1 MTKPGVSIQVNNNEF
16 VWNQENGLLTF
27 DGAPSLLFWDS
38 AIELFLKTI
47 EEVSG
52 KDVSRT
58 VYETTGYRM
67 GSLVTSYYSGRR
79 GIEHLSAGYNN
90 IYRNAGWGNFEVI
103 HLSLEDQTAVVR
115 LTNSWEHRIFKGN
128 KGVLLPSHWAG
139 IFSGIFERDMW
150 YKVKSSAVLDGKQV
164 DEIEIFPSDF
174 TVTDNIHDLAR
185 RKERESI
192 KELENLVS
200 SRTEELSS
208 MIKELSTPVIP
219 VLNDILVIPL
229 IGKFN
234 EERLADLIEK
244 TLYELM
250 RQKARFVLIDMT
262 GLKNVD
268 GHILEGILQVIQAI
282 KLLGADGYLVGI
294 SRDVTIQIVKSA
306 INLNEIQSFS
316 SLQKGVEYA
325 VKQNGYALVKK

>member
-1 MTKPGVSIQVNNNEF
+1 MTKPVVSFQVNDNIFE
-16 VWNQENGLLTF
+16 WNQENGLFTF
-27 DGAPSLLFWDS
+27 DGASTLLFWDS

-52 KDVSRT
+52 KDVSQT
-58 VYETTGYRM
+58 VYQVTGYRM
-67 GSLVTSYYSGRR
+67 GSLVTSYYSGRK
-79 GIEHLSAGYNN
+79 GIDHLYSEYSN
-90 IYRNAGWGNFEVI
+90 IYRNAGWGNYEVI

-115 LTNSWEHRIFKGN
+115 LTNSWEHRILKGE
-128 KGVLLPSHWAG
+128 KGSLLPSHWAG
-139 IFSGIFERDMW
+139 IFSGIFKRDMW
-150 YKVKSSAVLDGKQV
+150 YKVTSSSVTDEKLME
-164 DEIEIFPSDF
+164 EIEIFPTSF

-192 KELENLVS
+192 QELENLVNN
-200 SRTEELSS
+200 RTEELSS

-244 TLYELM
+244 ALYELM
-250 RQKARFVLIDMT
+250 RQKARFMLIDMT

-268 GHILEGILQVIQAI
+268 DHILEGIIQVIQAI

-294 SRDVTIQIVKSA
+294 SPDVTLQIVKSA
-306 INLNEIQSFS
+306 INLDDTKSFS

-325 VKQNGYALVKK
+325 VKQNGYELVKK